1 MRTFFTSSEKPVFS
15 KWLSRE
21 IFLLNIS
28 VYLSLFFW
36 PLTCEDSI
44 SLETNITIEATSEN
58 KINKVSVHLLTVSG
72 NTDPDGK
79 DTDVAAVDPVNTT
92 NDDTVNNSGFLLVAA
107 AAEQ

>member
-1 MRTFFTSSEKPVFS
+1 M
-15 KWLSRE
+15 
-21 IFLLNIS
+21 
-28 VYLSLFFW
+28 
-36 PLTCEDSI
+36 
-44 SLETNITIEATSEN
+44 
-58 KINKVSVHLLTVSG
+58 SVHLLTVSG